1 MHELRS
7 AILSGDV
14 RPADG
19 PVARKEG
26 CRRQRDRA
34 GATLVDIEIARE
46 ERRKT
51 NQRREDR
58 FHGAVERATLT
69 FRRKKSLVKVVNVSG
84 GGVMVESGIMPRIG
98 EKVALEFEGFD
109 RLEAVVRWVREG
121 RIGLDV
127 GEDSIDIG

>member
-1 MHELRS
+1 MHELRT

-14 RPADG
+14 KPSG
-19 PVARKEG
+19 PVTRKEG
-26 CRRQRDRA
+26 CRRQ
-34 GATLVDIEIARE
+34 GPGGSLVGIEIARE

-69 FRRKKSLVKVVNVSG
+69 FRRKKSLVRVINISG
-84 GGVMVESGIMPRIG
+84 GGVMVESGIKPRIG
-98 EKVALEFEGFD
+98 EKVGLQFDGFD
-109 RLEAVVRWVREG
+109 RLEAVVCWVRQG

-127 GEDSIDIG
+127 GEDAIDIG